1 MVTILRI
8 GHRINRDKR
17 ITTHLALVARAFG
30 AKRLVIAGDEDE
42 KLSKTLE
49 KVVSEWGGSFQL
61 ELIPYDNW
69 KPFLQTWKS
78 DPKKVIVH
86 LTMYGE
92 NLTVFEKTE
101 KFISL
106 KEQSRSLSNLLVVVG
121 GEKIPGKVFEY
132 ADWNL
137 AISNQPHSEVAS
149 LAVFLDHLNSNALQ
163 IRFSGA
169 LRQIVPSLE
178 GKKLIVGNAKNGK

>member
-8 GHRINRDKR
+8 GHRVNRDKR

-30 AKRLVIAGDEDE
+30 AEHLVIAGDEDK

-61 ELIPYDNW
+61 ELIPYDDW
-69 KPFLQTWKS
+69 KTFLQTWKS
-78 DPKKVIVH
+78 DPQKGIVH

-92 NLTVFEKTE
+92 NLSVFEKKE
-101 KFISL
+101 EFMSL
-106 KEQSRSLSNLLVVVG
+106 KELSQKPSSLLVVVG
-121 GEKIPGKVFEY
+121 GEKIPGKVFQY
-132 ADWNL
+132 ANWNI

-149 LAVFLDHLNSNALQ
+149 LAVFLDHINSNALQ
-163 IRFSGA
+163 IQFSDA
-169 LRQIVPSLE
+169 LKQVVPSLK
-178 GKKLIVGNAKNGK
+178 GKKNMSGDKNNGR